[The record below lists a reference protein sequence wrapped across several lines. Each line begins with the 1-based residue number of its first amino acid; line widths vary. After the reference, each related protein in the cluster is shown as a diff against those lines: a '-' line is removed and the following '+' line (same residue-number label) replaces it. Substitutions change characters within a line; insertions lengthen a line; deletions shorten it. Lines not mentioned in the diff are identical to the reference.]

1 MHSHDND
8 ASIRPTPRTHLGWHK
23 PKRVLVGS
31 LIYND
36 ETPQRGDPIIPC
48 IKLRGMWMCE
58 AGIAPGTR
66 LTVEVYDG
74 AILLRAAEPAVSV
87 QLRPVRRTHRRIY
100 SGR

>member
-48 IKLRGMWMCE
+48 IKLRGMWMSE
-58 AGIAPGTR
+58 AGIVPGTR

-74 AILLRAAEPAVSV
+74 AILLRVADPAVSI
-87 QLRPVRRTHRRIY
+87 QLRPIRQQR
-100 SGR
+100 GRFAPGR

>member
-8 ASIRPTPRTHLGWHK
+8 APAGTTPRHSLGWHK

-31 LIYND
+31 LIHQD
-36 ETPQRGDPIIPC
+36 PPPRPGDPLVPC
-48 IKLRGMWMCE
+48 IKLRGMWMAE

-66 LTVEVYDG
+66 LTVEMFEG
-74 AILLRAAEPAVSV
+74 AILLRAADPAVSV
-87 QLRPVRRTHRRIY
+87 QLRPVRRRQVRMH

>member
-8 ASIRPTPRTHLGWHK
+8 APVSTARRHSLGWHK

-31 LIYND
+31 LIHKD
-36 ETPQRGDPIIPC
+36 QPPRPGDPLVPC
-48 IKLRGMWMCE
+48 IKLRGLWMAD

-66 LTVEVYDG
+66 LTVEMYDG
-74 AILLRAAEPAVSV
+74 AILLRAAEPEVAV
-87 QLRPVRRTHRRIY
+87 QLRPVRRRQVRVH

>member
-1 MHSHDND
+1 MHTNDND
-8 ASIRPTPRTHLGWHK
+8 APTSASSRPSLGWHK

-31 LIYND
+31 LIYQHHR
-36 ETPQRGDPIIPC
+36 PQPGDPIVPC
-48 IKLRGMWMCE
+48 IKLRGMWMAE

-66 LTVEVYDG
+66 LTVEMYDG

-87 QLRPVRRTHRRIY
+87 QLRPIRRRIGRGC

>member
-8 ASIRPTPRTHLGWHK
+8 ESNRPSPRPHLGWHK
-23 PKRVLVGS
+23 PKRVVVGS

-36 ETPQRGDPIIPC
+36 ETLQPGDPIIPC
-48 IKLRGMWMCE
+48 IKLRGMWMSE

-66 LTVEVYDG
+66 LTVEMYDG

-87 QLRPVRRTHRRIY
+87 QLRPIRRRLGRSY

>member
-8 ASIRPTPRTHLGWHK
+8 APVSTARRHSLGWHK

-31 LIYND
+31 LIHKD
-36 ETPQRGDPIIPC
+36 QPPQPGDPLVPC
-48 IKLRGMWMCE
+48 IKLRSLWMAD

-66 LTVEVYDG
+66 LTVEMYDG
-74 AILLRAAEPAVSV
+74 AILLRAAEPEVAV
-87 QLRPVRRTHRRIY
+87 QLRPVRRRQVRVH